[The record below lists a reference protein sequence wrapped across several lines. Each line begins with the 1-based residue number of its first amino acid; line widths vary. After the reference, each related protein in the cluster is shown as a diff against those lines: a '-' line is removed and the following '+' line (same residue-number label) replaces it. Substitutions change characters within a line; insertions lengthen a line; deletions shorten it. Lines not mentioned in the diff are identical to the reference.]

1 MMANKIFE
9 VAFNILGNVNGS
21 FNAAFSTAAERMSRL
36 NTNVSSLKTQI
47 RDLERAQQGSA
58 GITLEQAAA
67 LSRLRDQL
75 VLAEAAQQ
83 RYARALSMRQ
93 RAEKVQSMAGNVA
106 MGAAAMGGAMFSGPV
121 MASMNFETSMAQV
134 AKQVD
139 NARDANGELSD
150 IGREAQSDILEMSQT
165 LMKSPVEVAN
175 AYALGAR
182 AGVKGTENLK
192 KITEMGIMMGTA
204 FEMPAE
210 QVTTSMAKIGNALG
224 YNLETAEGIAKLEAL
239 ADTINYVDDQTLATG
254 TDLIDFMTRTAGT
267 ITALAPTMSEAMTVG
282 LGAGLLAAGER
293 SETAATAINALMT
306 KLAAAPTQAKS
317 FQVALAQVG
326 MSAEEL
332 QASMIEDA
340 DSGIL
345 NLFTRINELDQ
356 ATRNNVLADLIGQE
370 HIDTITKLTGNY
382 DKFIDAIQKGNDEAA
397 KGSVRKEFEIMSQ
410 TTARQME
417 GVKAAFERTFI
428 ALGNNLLPVVQSIGG
443 ALVSVLEKVQAFTK
457 EYPNLTNV
465 LMVGSAVVLGLG
477 VALGGAVWAIA
488 GVVSSAA
495 TLYTTVAGLNL
506 ATKLATAAQ
515 WLWNAAM
522 IGGNIAVFLG
532 RMASYWA
539 VLGAT
544 RVATLAATAA
554 QWLWNAALTA
564 NPIGLVI
571 AGVGALAAASYYLY
585 ENWDVVKAFFVSL
598 WDSPAATLLAF
609 AAGPIGALVMAG
621 SFLVSNWETVKSW
634 FSLLWNDPGKA
645 VDVFVQGMQNKFATT
660 FAWLGEKWA
669 WAKALLNGD
678 VPVANASPAAAPD
691 EFADGAGE
699 AATTVD
705 VTPEFDFPDIGQ
717 WADEACTSV
726 ADFASNAYQSLCDF
740 ASDSYNTVAD
750 FFSALPGQIAYG
762 IGYAVGFLF
771 SLPERIAQFTTEAA
785 AAIDQWSDQCY
796 ASFLYWAEL
805 TARTVVDWALQTYEA
820 VVDWANDTYQA
831 MVDWLPQAYAT
842 FTQWISNTITDAAAF
857 FFSLPGLTEAALTS
871 FAANIES
878 WASGVYNS
886 VVNWFSQ
893 IPNAIADAFNQAGNF
908 IDNLWNKAS
917 SFADSLGMNFKA
929 GFAAGSL
936 PGHATGGIF
945 SQEHIAR
952 FAEGNRP
959 EAVIPLDGSSRAIS
973 IWETAGNMMGLFN
986 RQDERTMLEE
996 PQASVFQRF
1005 VNQGDTQNQTIRQGD
1020 TTIQFS
1026 PIIHV
1031 TGGGDT
1037 GSIKESVTA
1046 SMREAMDDLE
1056 RRIEDIQRRKERLSY
1071 G

>member
-1 MMANKIFE
+1 
-9 VAFNILGNVNGS
+9 
-21 FNAAFSTAAERMSRL
+21 
-36 NTNVSSLKTQI
+36 
-47 RDLERAQQGSA
+47 
-58 GITLEQAAA
+58 
-67 LSRLRDQL
+67 
-75 VLAEAAQQ
+75 
-83 RYARALSMRQ
+83 
-93 RAEKVQSMAGNVA
+93 
-106 MGAAAMGGAMFSGPV
+106 MFSGPV

-224 YNLETAEGIAKLEAL
+224 YNLETADGIAKLESL

-477 VALGGAVWAIA
+477 VALGGTVWAIA
-488 GVVSSAA
+488 GMVSSAA
-495 TLYTTVAGLNL
+495 TLYTTVAGLNI
-506 ATKLATAAQ
+506 ATKLAAAGQ

-522 IGGNIAVFLG
+522 VGGNIAAFLG
-532 RMASYWA
+532 RMTSYWA
-539 VLGAT
+539 MLGAT

-571 AGVGALAAASYYLY
+571 AGVGALVAAGYYLY
-585 ENWDVVKAFFVSL
+585 ENWGPVKEFFTSL

-609 AAGPIGALVMAG
+609 AAGPIGSLVMAG
-621 SFLVSNWETVKSW
+621 SFLISNWETVKSW
-634 FSLLWNDPGKA
+634 FTLLWNDPGKA
-645 VDVFVQGMQNKFATT
+645 VDVFAQGMQNKFAAT
-660 FAWLGEKWA
+660 FAWLGEKWD

-678 VPVANASPAAAPD
+678 MAVANASPAAAPGGLP
-691 EFADGAGE
+691 DGAGDT
-699 AATTVD
+699 AATVA
-705 VTPEFDFPDIGQ
+705 VTPDVQDASFEIPDIDFSGGGQ
-717 WADEACTSV
+717 WADEAYASV
-726 ADFASNAYQSLCDF
+726 AEFASNAYQSLCDF
-740 ASDSYNTVAD
+740 ASESYNTVAN

-771 SLPERIAQFTTEAA
+771 SLPERITQFTTEAA
-785 AAIDQWSDQCY
+785 AVIDQWSNQCY
-796 ASFLYWAEL
+796 ASFLYWTGL
-805 TARTVVDWALQTYEA
+805 TAQTVVKWALETYEA

-831 MVDWLPQAYAT
+831 MVDWLPQAYET
-842 FTQWISNTITDAAAF
+842 FTQWISDTIDDAVETF
-857 FFSLPGLTEAALTS
+857 QNLPELTEATLTS

-878 WASGVYNS
+878 WASGVYDS

-893 IPNAIADAFNQAGNF
+893 IPDAIANAFSQAGSF

-917 SFADSLGMNFKA
+917 GFADSLGMNFEA
-929 GFAAGSL
+929 GFSAGGL

-952 FAEGNRP
+952 FAEGNKP
-959 EAVIPLDGSSRAIS
+959 EAVIPLDGSSRAVS

-986 RQDERTMLEE
+986 RQDEHAMLEE
-996 PQASVFQRF
+996 PQESVFQNF
-1005 VNQGDTQNQTIRQGD
+1005 MNKGDTQNQTIRQGD

-1026 PIIHV
+1026 PTIHV
-1031 TGGGDT
+1031 AGGGDA
-1037 GSIKESVTA
+1037 GSMKESIAA

-1056 RRIEDIQRRKERLSY
+1056 RRIEDLQRRKERLSY